1 MCRVKGTN
9 WTLLAK
15 AMLVDKQVKCQQ
27 PSLFLIK
34 NRIWEKGKIAKT
46 FFFTGDNLE
55 VLRRLQSAYTNKVD
69 VIYIDPPY
77 NTGKDDFA
85 YPDKFEYSDHQLET
99 MFGLNDD
106 TA

>member
-1 MCRVKGTN
+1 MCRVKGKT
-9 WTLLAK
+9 
-15 AMLVDKQVKCQQ
+15 
-27 PSLFLIK
+27 
-34 NRIWEKGKIAKT
+34 AKT

-55 VLRRLQSAYTNKVD
+55 VLRHLQSAYTNKVD

-99 MFGLNDD
+99 MFGLNYD